1 MQRAPPSIEAMS
13 EFPDNSRTNL
23 IINYLPQTL
32 SDSEFNQLFAALG
45 PLQSARILRD
55 KRTGYSFGYGF
66 VNYQSED
73 DAKKAIETLNGLQ
86 LMHKKIKVAYAR
98 PPTDDIRGSN
108 LYVANLPRTMTQE
121 ELTSLFAVYGEIIN
135 VKILMDSFTGLSKGC
150 GFILFAKKAEAEA
163 AIANLHMSRPDGS
176 AQPITVKKAKDD
188 NDRSLGSSP
197 PVQMMPHGFYPGP
210 YPGARAPGP
219 MRRVHGQSY
228 RFHPTSNNGA
238 GAGAAAPSA
247 GAAAPSG
254 GFILFVYNI
263 GPEADESLLYS
274 LFSPFGGVTK
284 VNVMKD
290 MATGKGKGFG
300 FVTMVNQ
307 EEANF
312 AISQLNGYMMSGKP
326 LQVSFK
332 K

>member
-1 MQRAPPSIEAMS
+1 MS
-13 EFPDNSRTNL
+13 DLPDNSRTNL

-32 SDSEFNQLFAALG
+32 SDAEFNQLFAALG

-66 VNYQSED
+66 VNYQKED
-73 DAKKAIETLNGLQ
+73 DATRAIETLNGLQ
-86 LMHKKIKVAYAR
+86 LMHKNIKVAYAR
-98 PPTDDIRGSN
+98 PPTEDIRGSN
-108 LYVANLPRTMTQE
+108 LYVANLPRSMTQD
-121 ELTSLFAVYGEIIN
+121 ELTNLFANYGEIVN

-163 AIANLHMSRPDGS
+163 AIVGLHMSRPDG
-176 AQPITVKKAKDD
+176 ATQPITVKKAKDD
-188 NDRSLGSSP
+188 NDKSLGSSP

-210 YPGARAPGP
+210 YPGGRAPGP
-219 MRRVHGQSY
+219 MRRIHSQSY
-228 RFHPTSNNGA
+228 RFNPTGGHA
-238 GAGAAAPSA
+238 PGAASSGAVAPT
-247 GAAAPSG
+247 G

-274 LFSPFGGVTK
+274 LFSPFGAVSK

-312 AISQLNGYMMSGKP
+312 AIAQLNGYMMSGKP